1 MNILLLY
8 PNLWGRAFTPIG
20 LAMMSSVLKQR
31 GHAVKLFD
39 TTFYSCGGI
48 NEQSEGERYLSY
60 KATDLSKYG
69 VEFEKRD
76 AVEEL
81 QGLLGEY
88 KPGLIVFSIFSSH
101 LHSEGEYNMYY
112 HGKNLLDKTGVKDI
126 PVVVGGIVPTVMPEK
141 VLNDGIVSMVCLGEC
156 EDAIGEL
163 ADKLDRKEDI
173 TNIKNIWVK
182 DGSKIY
188 KNEARPLLQNLDDF
202 PFMDLSIF
210 NDKNFY
216 RPYKG
221 NVYRMI
227 DAELS
232 RGCIYRCD
240 YCVETIMQNLY
251 GFGKAG
257 ATNVLTKEYHREK
270 SVDRILEEFSFLK
283 EKFNLQ
289 FIRFQDSNFL
299 SMREHKLSEL
309 SERFPVDVGLPF
321 YIETRPEG
329 LTEKRVSL
337 LKKMGCVGVGMGL
350 EIGSQLHRKE
360 VLNRNCKDDT
370 IIQACDNLRKNGMRA
385 TTYNIIGFPDETR
398 EDIMKT
404 VELNRRARPEAMTVA
419 FYSPYLGTP
428 MCNANIDR
436 NIMSNDIITLDQKLY
451 TKVSHGSMS
460 NEELVSL
467 RNTFIMYVLA
477 PKIFW
482 SLIFLAEK
490 DNFLGNLLYK
500 FFRYLYKP

>member
-1 MNILLLY
+1 
-8 PNLWGRAFTPIG
+8 
-20 LAMMSSVLKQR
+20 
-31 GHAVKLFD
+31 
-39 TTFYSCGGI
+39 
-48 NEQSEGERYLSY
+48 
-60 KATDLSKYG
+60 
-69 VEFEKRD
+69 
-76 AVEEL
+76 
-81 QGLLGEY
+81 
-88 KPGLIVFSIFSSH
+88 
-101 LHSEGEYNMYY
+101 
-112 HGKNLLDKTGVKDI
+112 
-126 PVVVGGIVPTVMPEK
+126 
-141 VLNDGIVSMVCLGEC
+141 
-156 EDAIGEL
+156 
-163 ADKLDRKEDI
+163 
-173 TNIKNIWVK
+173 
-182 DGSKIY
+182 
-188 KNEARPLLQNLDDF
+188 
-202 PFMDLSIF
+202 
-210 NDKNFY
+210 
-216 RPYKG
+216 
-221 NVYRMI
+221 
-227 DAELS
+227 
-232 RGCIYRCD
+232 
-240 YCVETIMQNLY
+240 
-251 GFGKAG
+251 
-257 ATNVLTKEYHREK
+257 
-270 SVDRILEEFSFLK
+270 
-283 EKFNLQ
+283 
-289 FIRFQDSNFL
+289 
-299 SMREHKLSEL
+299 MREHKLSEL